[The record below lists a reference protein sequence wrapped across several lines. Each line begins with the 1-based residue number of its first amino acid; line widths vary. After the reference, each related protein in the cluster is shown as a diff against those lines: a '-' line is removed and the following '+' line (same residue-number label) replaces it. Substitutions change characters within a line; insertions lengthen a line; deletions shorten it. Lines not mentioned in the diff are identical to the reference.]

1 MTSPQYRQVPAQVDL
16 PALEHAVLDF
26 WRESKVFAKTLEQSE
41 GRPEWVFYEGPPTA
55 NGMPGAHHIEAR
67 VFKDVFPRFR
77 TMQGYHVGRK
87 AGWDCHGLPVEL
99 AVEKELGFNGKKDI
113 EAYGIAEFNAKCRE
127 SVTRHTDA
135 FAELTTRM
143 GYWVDLDNAYRTMDP
158 EYVESVWWSLKE
170 IFNKGLLVQDHR
182 VAPWCPRCGTGLSDH
197 ELAQGYETVVDPSV
211 FVRFP
216 LTSGPL
222 AGSASLLVW
231 TTTPWTLVSN
241 TAVAAHPDV
250 TYVVATNGEE
260 KLVVAQPLVEK
271 ALGEGWETTGET
283 FTGREMERWTYERP
297 FDLVDFPSVGEG
309 SNGNSP
315 AEAHYVVNAE
325 YVTTEDGTGLV
336 HQSPAFGADD
346 LLVCKA
352 YGLPVVNPVRPDGTF
367 EEDLPLVGGVF
378 FKKADEA
385 LTEDLAARGKLFRH
399 VPYEHSYPHCWRCH
413 TALLYYAQ
421 PSWYIRTTAV
431 KDRMLRENEKT
442 NWFPDSVKH
451 GRFGDWLNNNVD
463 WALSRNRYWG
473 TPLPIWRCEDGH
485 LTCVGSRAELGE
497 LTGTDLSGLDP
508 HRPFIDEVTFTCS
521 QENCQLEARRVPEV
535 IDAWYDSGSM
545 PFAQWGYPYKNKET
559 FESRYPAQF
568 ISEAIDQT
576 RGWFYTLMAVGTLVF
591 DKSSYENVVC
601 LGHILAEDGRKMSK
615 HLGNILQPIPLMDQH
630 GADAVRWFMAAGG
643 SPWAARRVGH
653 NTIQE
658 VVRKTLLTYWNTVA
672 FQALYARTSDW
683 SPSAADPAPAD
694 RTVLD
699 RWLLSEL
706 NALVDQVT
714 QALEGYDTQRAG
726 KLLSAFVDDL
736 SNWYVR
742 RSRRRFWQGDKAA
755 LRTLHEVVET
765 VTRLMAPLT
774 PFITERVWQDLVVPV
789 TPGAPESVHLSTWPK
804 ADPAAIDPAL
814 STQMALVRRLVELGR
829 ATRAESGVKT
839 RQPLSRALVAV
850 AGFETLSPEL
860 HAQITEELNVSSL
873 ASLSEVGGSL
883 VDTTAK
889 ANFRALG
896 KRFGKGVQAVAKAV
910 ANADAAALSLALRE
924 GTASVEVDGET
935 VTLSPDE
942 VIITETP
949 REGWSVASDSG
960 ATVALDLEI
969 TPELRRAG
977 LARDAIRLI
986 QEARKNSGLDVADR
1000 IAVRWTSSSPA
1011 TVEALTE
1018 HAALIAD
1025 EVLALDYAQGEA
1037 DAAYGEPF
1045 TDEGLA
1051 LTFRLRKTEQ

>member
-1 MTSPQYRQVPAQVDL
+1 MTPPQYSQVPAQVDL
-16 PALEHAVLDF
+16 PALEHAVLTF
-26 WRESKVFAKTLEQSE
+26 WRDNKVFDKTLAQSE

-77 TMQGYHVGRK
+77 TMRGYHVARK
-87 AGWDCHGLPVEL
+87 AGWDCHGLPVEI
-99 AVEKELGFNGKKDI
+99 AVEKELGFTGKQDI
-113 EAYGIAEFNAKCRE
+113 EKYGIAEFNEKCRD

-143 GYWVDLDNAYRTMDP
+143 GYWVDLDDAYQTMNP
-158 EYVESVWWSLKE
+158 EYIESVWWSLKE

-182 VAPWCPRCGTGLSDH
+182 VAPWCPRDQTSLSDH
-197 ELAQGYETVVDPSV
+197 ELAQGYETIVDPSV

-222 AGSASLLVW
+222 AGDAALLVW

-250 TYVVATNGEE
+250 TYVVATNGTE
-260 KLVVAQPLVEK
+260 KLVVAEPLVEK
-271 ALGEGWETTGET
+271 ALGEDGWELTGER

-297 FDLVDFPSVGEG
+297 FALIDFPEDS
-309 SNGNSP
+309 
-315 AEAHYVVNAE
+315 EAHYVVNAE

-346 LLVCKA
+346 LVVCRA

-367 EEDLPLVGGVF
+367 EADVPLVGGVF

-385 LTEDLAARGKLFRH
+385 LTADLDARGLLFRH

-431 KDRMLRENEKT
+431 KDRLLEENEKT

-451 GRFGDWLNNNVD
+451 GRYGDWLNNNVD
-463 WALSRNRYWG
+463 WSLSRNRYWG
-473 TPLPIWRCEDGH
+473 TPLPIWTCEDGH
-485 LTCVGSRAELGE
+485 LTCVGSRAELTE
-497 LTGTDLSGLDP
+497 LSGTDQSSLDP
-508 HRPFIDEVTFTCS
+508 HRPFIDAVTFPCPTCG
-521 QENCQLEARRVPEV
+521 QTATRVPEV

-545 PFAQWGYPYKNKET
+545 PFAQWGYPYKNKDL
-559 FESRYPAQF
+559 FEKRYPAQF

-615 HLGNILQPIPLMDQH
+615 HLGNILQPIPLMERH

-643 SPWAARRVGH
+643 SPWAARRVGDT
-653 NTIQE
+653 TIQE

-672 FQALYARTSDW
+672 FQALYARTSGW
-683 SPSAADPAPAD
+683 APSAADPAPSE
-694 RTVLD
+694 RPVLD

-706 NALVDQVT
+706 HALVDQST
-714 QALEGYDTQRAG
+714 KAMDAYDTQRIG

-774 PFITERVWQDLVVPV
+774 PFITERVWQDMVVPV
-789 TPGAPESVHLSTWPK
+789 TPDAPESVHLSSWPEP
-804 ADPAAIDPAL
+804 DLSAIDPAL
-814 STQMALVRRLVELGR
+814 SRQMTLVRRLVELGR

-839 RQPLSRALVAV
+839 RQPLSRALVAA
-850 AGFETLSPEL
+850 AGFETLSPDL
-860 HAQITEELNVSSL
+860 RAQILEELNVTSL

-910 ANADAAALSLALRE
+910 ADTDAAALSASLRDT
-924 GTASVEVDGET
+924 GTASVTVDGEP
-935 VTLSPDE
+935 VSLAPDE

-969 TPELRRAG
+969 TPELRLAG

-1000 IAVRWTSSSPA
+1000 IAVRWSSTTPETNS
-1011 TVEALTE
+1011 ALST
-1018 HAALIAD
+1018 HASLISD
-1025 EVLALDYAQGEA
+1025 EVLAVDFTPAPP
-1037 DAAYGEPF
+1037 DATFGPAF
-1045 TDEGLA
+1045 TDEGLS
-1051 LTFRLRKTEQ
+1051 LTFHLRKV

>member
-1 MTSPQYRQVPAQVDL
+1 MTPPQYSQVPAQVDL
-16 PALEHAVLDF
+16 PALEHAVLTF
-26 WRESKVFAKTLEQSE
+26 WRDNKVFDKTLAQSE

-77 TMQGYHVGRK
+77 TMRGYHVARK
-87 AGWDCHGLPVEL
+87 AGWDCHGLPVEI
-99 AVEKELGFNGKKDI
+99 AVEKELGFTGKQDI
-113 EAYGIAEFNAKCRE
+113 EKYGIAEFNEKCRD

-143 GYWVDLDNAYRTMDP
+143 GYWVDLDDAYQTMNP
-158 EYVESVWWSLKE
+158 EYIESVWWSLKE

-182 VAPWCPRCGTGLSDH
+182 VAPWCPRDQTSLSDH
-197 ELAQGYETVVDPSV
+197 ELAQGYETIVDPSV

-222 AGSASLLVW
+222 AGDAALLVW

-250 TYVVATNGEE
+250 TYVVATNGTE
-260 KLVVAQPLVEK
+260 KLVVAEPLVGK
-271 ALGEGWETTGET
+271 ALGEDGWELTGER

-297 FDLVDFPSVGEG
+297 FSLIDFPEG
-309 SNGNSP
+309 S
-315 AEAHYVVNAE
+315 EAHYVVNAE

-346 LLVCKA
+346 LVVCRA

-367 EEDLPLVGGVF
+367 EADVPLVGGVF

-385 LTEDLAARGKLFRH
+385 LTADLDARGLLFRH

-431 KDRMLRENEKT
+431 KDRLLEENEKT

-451 GRFGDWLNNNVD
+451 GRYGDWLNNNVD
-463 WALSRNRYWG
+463 WSLSRNRYWG
-473 TPLPIWRCEDGH
+473 TPLPIWTCEDGH
-485 LTCVGSRAELGE
+485 LTCVGSRAELTE
-497 LTGTDLSGLDP
+497 LSGTDQSSLDP
-508 HRPFIDEVTFTCS
+508 HRPFIDAVTFPCPTCG
-521 QENCQLEARRVPEV
+521 QTATRVPEV

-545 PFAQWGYPYKNKET
+545 PFAQWGYPYKNKDL
-559 FESRYPAQF
+559 FEKRYPAQF

-615 HLGNILQPIPLMDQH
+615 HLGNILQPIPLMERH

-643 SPWAARRVGH
+643 SPWAARRVGDT
-653 NTIQE
+653 TIQE

-672 FQALYARTSDW
+672 FQALYARTSGW
-683 SPSAADPAPAD
+683 APSEADPAPSE
-694 RTVLD
+694 RPVLD

-706 NALVDQVT
+706 HALVDQST
-714 QALEGYDTQRAG
+714 KAMDAYDTQRIG

-774 PFITERVWQDLVVPV
+774 PFITERVWQDMVVPV
-789 TPGAPESVHLSTWPK
+789 TPDAPESVHLSSWPEP
-804 ADPAAIDPAL
+804 DLSAIDPAL
-814 STQMALVRRLVELGR
+814 SRQMTLVRRLVELGR

-839 RQPLSRALVAV
+839 RQPLSRALVA
-850 AGFETLSPEL
+850 ATGFETLSPDL
-860 HAQITEELNVSSL
+860 RAQILEELNVTSL

-910 ANADAAALSLALRE
+910 ADTDAAALSAALRDT
-924 GTASVEVDGET
+924 GTASVTVDGEP
-935 VTLSPDE
+935 VSLAPDE

-969 TPELRRAG
+969 TPELRLAG

-1000 IAVRWTSSSPA
+1000 IAVRWSSTTPETNS
-1011 TVEALTE
+1011 ALST
-1018 HAALIAD
+1018 HASLISD
-1025 EVLALDYAQGEA
+1025 EVLAVDFTPAPP
-1037 DAAYGEPF
+1037 DATFGPAF
-1045 TDEGLA
+1045 TDEGLS
-1051 LTFRLRKTEQ
+1051 LTFHLRKV

>member
-1 MTSPQYRQVPAQVDL
+1 M
-16 PALEHAVLDF
+16 
-26 WRESKVFAKTLEQSE
+26 
-41 GRPEWVFYEGPPTA
+41 
-55 NGMPGAHHIEAR
+55 
-67 VFKDVFPRFR
+67 
-77 TMQGYHVGRK
+77 
-87 AGWDCHGLPVEL
+87 
-99 AVEKELGFNGKKDI
+99 
-113 EAYGIAEFNAKCRE
+113 
-127 SVTRHTDA
+127 
-135 FAELTTRM
+135 
-143 GYWVDLDNAYRTMDP
+143 
-158 EYVESVWWSLKE
+158 
-170 IFNKGLLVQDHR
+170 
-182 VAPWCPRCGTGLSDH
+182 
-197 ELAQGYETVVDPSV
+197 
-211 FVRFP
+211 
-216 LTSGPL
+216 
-222 AGSASLLVW
+222 
-231 TTTPWTLVSN
+231 
-241 TAVAAHPDV
+241 
-250 TYVVATNGEE
+250 
-260 KLVVAQPLVEK
+260 
-271 ALGEGWETTGET
+271 
-283 FTGREMERWTYERP
+283 
-297 FDLVDFPSVGEG
+297 
-309 SNGNSP
+309 
-315 AEAHYVVNAE
+315 
-325 YVTTEDGTGLV
+325 
-336 HQSPAFGADD
+336 
-346 LLVCKA
+346 
-352 YGLPVVNPVRPDGTF
+352 NPVRPDGTF
-367 EEDLPLVGGVF
+367 EQDVPLVGGVF

-431 KDRMLRENEKT
+431 KDRLLAENEKT
-442 NWFPDSVKH
+442 NWFPDSVKN

-473 TPLPIWRCEDGH
+473 TPLPIWRCEDDH
-485 LTCVGSRAELGE
+485 LTCIGSRAELTE

-508 HRPFIDEVTFTCS
+508 HRPFIDEITFTCS
-521 QENCQLEARRVPEV
+521 HENCQLEAYRVPEV

-545 PFAQWGYPYKNKET
+545 PFAQWGYPYKNKEI

-615 HLGNILQPIPLMDQH
+615 HLGNTLEPIPLMDQH

-653 NTIQE
+653 GTIQE

-672 FQALYARTSDW
+672 FQALYARTSSW
-683 SPSAADPAPAD
+683 APSAADPAPAD

-714 QALEGYDTQRAG
+714 KALEGYDTQRAG

-774 PFITERVWQDLVVPV
+774 PFITERVWQDLVTPV
-789 TPGAPESVHLSTWPK
+789 TPDAPASVHLSTWPQ
-804 ADPAAIDPAL
+804 ADLSAIDPDL

-839 RQPLSRALVAV
+839 RQPLSRALVA
-850 AGFETLSPEL
+850 ASGFENLSPEL

-873 ASLSEVGGSL
+873 ASLSTGGGSL

-924 GTASVEVDGET
+924 GTASVEVDGEQ
-935 VTLSPDE
+935 VTLAPDE

-1000 IAVRWTSSSPA
+1000 IAVRWTSTSPA
-1011 TVEALTE
+1011 TAEALTE
-1018 HAALIAD
+1018 HASLIAD
-1025 EVLALDYAQGEA
+1025 EVLALDYAEGEA

-1045 TDEGLA
+1045 EDEGLS
-1051 LTFRLRKTEQ
+1051 LTFRLRKTER

>member
-1 MTSPQYRQVPAQVDL
+1 MAPPQYRQVPAQVDL

-26 WRESKVFAKTLEQSE
+26 WRESKIFAKSLDQSE

-77 TMQGYHVGRK
+77 TMRGYHVGRK

-99 AVEKELGFNGKKDI
+99 AVEKELGFSGKKDI
-113 EAYGIAEFNAKCRE
+113 EAYGIAEFNEKCRE

-135 FAELTTRM
+135 FAELTNRM
-143 GYWVDLDNAYRTMDP
+143 GYWVDLDDAYRTMDP
-158 EYVESVWWSLKE
+158 SYIESVWWSLKE

-222 AGSASLLVW
+222 AGEASLLVW

-241 TAVAAHPDV
+241 TAVAAHPEV
-250 TYVVATNGEE
+250 TYVVATDGNE
-260 KLVVAQPLVEK
+260 KLVVAEPLLEK
-271 ALGEGWETTGET
+271 ALGEGWETTGAS
-283 FTGREMERWTYERP
+283 FTGAEMERWTYQRP
-297 FDLVDFPSVGEG
+297 FELVEFPA
-309 SNGNSP
+309 P
-315 AEAHYVVNAE
+315 AHYVVNAE

-336 HQSPAFGADD
+336 HQSPAFGEDD
-346 LLVCKA
+346 LKVCRA

-367 EEDLPLVGGVF
+367 EEDVPLVGGVF

-385 LTEDLAARGKLFRH
+385 LTEDLQTRGLLFRH

-421 PSWYIRTTAV
+421 PSWYIRTTAI
-431 KDRMLRENEKT
+431 KDRLLEENENT
-442 NWFPDSVKH
+442 NWFPDSVKQ
-451 GRFGDWLNNNVD
+451 GRYGDWLNNNID

-473 TPLPIWRCEDGH
+473 TPLPIWRCEEDH
-485 LTCVGSRAELGE
+485 LTVVGSRAELTE
-497 LTGTDLSGLDP
+497 LTGTDQSALDP
-508 HRPFIDEVTFTCS
+508 HRPFIDAVTFDCPQCS
-521 QENCQLEARRVPEV
+521 ATATRVPEV

-545 PFAQWGYPYKNKET
+545 PFAQWGYPYRNKEI
-559 FESRYPAQF
+559 FEKRYPAQF

-653 NTIQE
+653 GTIQE

-672 FQALYARTSDW
+672 FQALYARTSNW
-683 SPSAADPAPAD
+683 APSAADPAPAE

-706 NALVDQVT
+706 NALVDQTT
-714 QALEGYDTQRAG
+714 QAMESYDTQRAG
-726 KLLSAFVDDL
+726 KLLSSFVDDL

-755 LRTLHEVVET
+755 LRTLHDVVET

-789 TPGAPESVHLSTWPK
+789 TVDAPESVHLSTWPA
-804 ADPAAIDPAL
+804 ADLDAIDPVL
-814 STQMALVRRLVELGR
+814 SQQMALVRRLVELGR

-839 RQPLSRALVAV
+839 RQPLSRALVA
-850 AGFETLSPEL
+850 ATGFESLSPEL
-860 HAQITEELNVSSL
+860 RAQITEELNVSSL
-873 ASLSEVGGSL
+873 ATLAEVGGSL

-910 ANADAAALSLALRE
+910 AEADAAALSLALRN
-924 GTASVEVDGET
+924 GTATVTVDGET
-935 VTLSPDE
+935 ITLSPDE

-949 REGWSVASDSG
+949 REGWSVASDAG

-969 TPELRRAG
+969 TPELRLAG

-1000 IAVRWTSSSPA
+1000 IAVVWSSTDPS
-1011 TVEALTE
+1011 TTEALTE
-1018 HAALIAD
+1018 HAPLISD
-1025 EVLALDYAQGEA
+1025 EVLATSFTPSTPPA
-1037 DAAYGEPF
+1037 DFGPPF
-1045 TDEGLA
+1045 TDEGLS
-1051 LTFRLRKTEQ
+1051 LTFHLRKQ

>member
-1 MTSPQYRQVPAQVDL
+1 MTQYRQVPAQVDL

-26 WRESKVFAKTLEQSE
+26 WRESKVFTRSLAQSE

-99 AVEKELGFNGKKDI
+99 AVEKELGFSGKQDI
-113 EAYGIAEFNAKCRE
+113 EAYGIAAFNAKCRE

-143 GYWVDLDNAYRTMDP
+143 GYWVDLDDAYWTMDP
-158 EYVESVWWSLKE
+158 EYIESVWWSLKE
-170 IFNKGLLVQDHR
+170 IFTKGLLVQDHR

-222 AGSASLLVW
+222 AGEAALLVW

-260 KLVVAQPLVEK
+260 KLVVAEPLLEK
-271 ALGEGWETTGET
+271 ALGEDWTRTGQT
-283 FTGREMERWTYERP
+283 FSGAEMERWTYDRP
-297 FDLVDFPSVGEG
+297 FSLVEIEG
-309 SNGNSP
+309 
-315 AEAHYVVNAE
+315 AHFVVTAE
-325 YVTTEDGTGLV
+325 YVTTDDGTGLV
-336 HQSPAFGADD
+336 HQSPAFGEDD
-346 LLVCKA
+346 LKVCRA

-367 EEDLPLVGGVF
+367 EEDVPLVGGKF

-385 LTEDLAARGKLFRH
+385 LVKDLGKRGLLFRH

-421 PSWYIRTTAV
+421 PSWYIRTTAI
-431 KDRMLRENEKT
+431 KDALLRENERT
-442 NWFPDSVKH
+442 NWYPEAVKT
-451 GRFGDWLNNNVD
+451 GRYGDWLNNNID

-473 TPLPIWRCEDGH
+473 TPLPIWRCEEGH
-485 LTCVGSRAELGE
+485 LTCVGSLTELSD
-497 LTGTDLSGLDP
+497 LTGTDQTGLDP
-508 HRPFIDEVTFTCS
+508 HRPFIDEITFDCTAEGCS
-521 QENCQLEARRVPEV
+521 LEATRVPEV

-545 PFAQWGYPYKNKET
+545 PFAQWGYPYRNKDL
-559 FESRYPAQF
+559 FEKRYPAQF
-568 ISEAIDQT
+568 ICEAIDQT

-591 DKSSYENVVC
+591 DQSSYENVVC

-643 SPWAARRVGH
+643 SPWSARRVGH
-653 NTIQE
+653 GTIQE

-672 FQALYARTSDW
+672 FQALYARTSGW
-683 SPSAADPAPAD
+683 APSASDPAPAE
-694 RTVLD
+694 RPLLD

-706 NALVDQVT
+706 NAMTDQVT
-714 QALEGYDTQRAG
+714 QAMEGYDTQRAG
-726 KLLSAFVDDL
+726 KLLSSFVDDL

-742 RSRRRFWQGDKAA
+742 RSRRRFWQGDAAA
-755 LRTLHEVVET
+755 LRTLHESIET
-765 VTRLMAPLT
+765 VTRLMAPIV

-789 TPGAPESVHLSTWPK
+789 TPDAPESIHLATWPVPDT
-804 ADPAAIDPAL
+804 ALIDPAL
-814 STQMALVRRLVELGR
+814 SPQMVLVRRLVELGR

-839 RQPLSRALVAV
+839 RQPLSRALVAA
-850 AGFETLSPEL
+850 AGFESLDEEL
-860 HAQITEELNVSSL
+860 RGQIAEELNVSEL

-896 KRFGKGVQAVAKAV
+896 KRFGKGTQPVAKAI
-910 ANADAAALSLALRE
+910 AKADAAALSVALRE
-924 GTASVEVDGET
+924 GTASVEVSGET
-935 VTLSPDE
+935 VSLSPEE

-949 REGWSVASDSG
+949 REGWSVASDAG

-1000 IAVRWTSSSPA
+1000 IALRWQSTDEEVRT
-1011 TVEALTE
+1011 ALTD

-1025 EVLALDYAQGEA
+1025 EVLATDFVSGEA
-1037 DAAYGEPF
+1037 DASYGDPF
-1045 TDEGLA
+1045 DDEGLS
-1051 LTFRLRKTEQ
+1051 LTFRLRKTEA

>member
-1 MTSPQYRQVPAQVDL
+1 MTTPLYSQVPAQVDL
-16 PALEHAVLDF
+16 PALEHAVLAF
-26 WRESKVFAKTLEQSE
+26 WRENKVFDKTLAQSE

-77 TMQGYHVGRK
+77 TMRGYHVARK
-87 AGWDCHGLPVEL
+87 AGWDCHGLPVEI
-99 AVEKELGFNGKKDI
+99 AVEKELGFTGKQDI
-113 EAYGIAEFNAKCRE
+113 EKYGIAEFNEKCRE
-127 SVTRHTDA
+127 SVTRHTGA
-135 FAELTTRM
+135 FSELTTRM
-143 GYWVDLDNAYRTMDP
+143 GYWVDLDDAYQTMNP
-158 EYVESVWWSLKE
+158 EYIESVWWSLKE

-182 VAPWCPRCGTGLSDH
+182 VAPWCPRDQTSLSDH
-197 ELAQGYETVVDPSV
+197 ELAQGYETIVDPSV

-222 AGSASLLVW
+222 AGEAALLVW

-250 TYVVATNGEE
+250 TYVVATNGTE
-260 KLVVAQPLVEK
+260 KLVVAEPLVEK
-271 ALGEGWETTGET
+271 ALGEDGWELTGER
-283 FTGREMERWTYERP
+283 FTGREMERWTYDRP
-297 FDLVDFPSVGEG
+297 FALIPFPEDSR
-309 SNGNSP
+309 
-315 AEAHYVVNAE
+315 AHYVVNAE

-346 LLVCKA
+346 LVVCRA

-367 EEDLPLVGGVF
+367 EQDVPLVGGVF

-385 LTEDLAARGKLFRH
+385 LTADLDARGLLFRH

-431 KDRMLRENEKT
+431 KDRLLQENEKT

-451 GRFGDWLNNNVD
+451 GRYGDWLNNNVD
-463 WALSRNRYWG
+463 WSLSRNRYWG
-473 TPLPIWRCEDGH
+473 TPLPIWHCEDGH
-485 LTCVGSRAELGE
+485 LTCVGSRAELTE
-497 LTGTDLSGLDP
+497 LSGEDQSSLDP
-508 HRPFIDEVTFTCS
+508 HRPFIDAVTFPCPTCGGT
-521 QENCQLEARRVPEV
+521 ATRVPEV

-545 PFAQWGYPYKNKET
+545 PFAQWGYPYRNKDL
-559 FESRYPAQF
+559 FEKRYPAQF

-615 HLGNILQPIPLMDQH
+615 HLGNILQPIPLMDKH

-643 SPWAARRVGH
+643 SPWAARRVGDT
-653 NTIQE
+653 TIQE

-672 FQALYARTSDW
+672 FQALYARTSAW
-683 SPSAADPAPAD
+683 APSAADPAPAE
-694 RTVLD
+694 RPVLD

-706 NALVDQVT
+706 HALVDQST
-714 QALEGYDTQRAG
+714 RAMEAYDTQRVG

-774 PFITERVWQDLVVPV
+774 PFITERVWQDVIVPV
-789 TPGAPESVHLSTWPK
+789 TPDAPESVHLSTWPE
-804 ADPAAIDPAL
+804 ADLSAIDPTL
-814 STQMALVRRLVELGR
+814 SRQMTLVRRLVELGR

-839 RQPLSRALVAV
+839 RQPLSRALVA
-850 AGFETLSPEL
+850 ASGFETLSPEL
-860 HAQITEELNVSSL
+860 RAQITEELNVSSL

-910 ANADAAALSLALRE
+910 AEADAAALSAALRD
-924 GTASVEVDGET
+924 GTASVTVDGEP
-935 VTLSPDE
+935 VSLAPDE

-969 TPELRRAG
+969 TPELRLAG

-1000 IAVRWTSSSPA
+1000 IAVRWT
-1011 TVEALTE
+1011 TTTDET
-1018 HAALIAD
+1018 HAALTAHTPLISD
-1025 EVLALDYAQGEA
+1025 EVLALTFEPGAP
-1037 DAAYGEPF
+1037 DATFGPAF
-1045 TDEGLA
+1045 TDEGLS
-1051 LTFRLRKTEQ
+1051 LTFHLRKV

>member
-1 MTSPQYRQVPAQVDL
+1 MTQYRQVPAQVDL

-26 WRESKVFAKTLEQSE
+26 WRESKVFARSLEQSE

-99 AVEKELGFNGKKDI
+99 AVEKELGFSGKQDI
-113 EAYGIAEFNAKCRE
+113 EAYGIAAFNAKCRE
-127 SVTRHTDA
+127 SVSRHTDA

-143 GYWVDLDNAYRTMDP
+143 GYWVDLDDAYWTMNP
-158 EYVESVWWSLKE
+158 EYIESVWWSLKE

-197 ELAQGYETVVDPSV
+197 ELAQGYETVIDPSV
-211 FVRFP
+211 YVRFP

-222 AGSASLLVW
+222 AGEAALLVW

-241 TAVAAHPDV
+241 TAVAAHPEV
-250 TYVVATNGEE
+250 TYVVATDGKE
-260 KLVVAQPLVEK
+260 KLVVAEPLLEK
-271 ALGEGWETTGET
+271 ALGVGAPPGPLGPGGGWEPTGQT
-283 FTGREMERWTYERP
+283 FTGAEMERWAYDRP
-297 FDLVDFPSVGEG
+297 FSLVEIE
-309 SNGNSP
+309 N
-315 AEAHYVVNAE
+315 AHFVVNAE
-325 YVTTEDGTGLV
+325 YVTTDDGTGLV
-336 HQSPAFGADD
+336 HQSPAFGEDD
-346 LLVCKA
+346 LKVCRA

-367 EEDLPLVGGVF
+367 EADVPLVGGTF

-385 LTEDLAARGKLFRH
+385 LVKDLQQRELLFKH
-399 VPYEHSYPHCWRCH
+399 LPYEHSYPHCWRCH

-431 KDRMLRENEKT
+431 KDALLRENERT
-442 NWFPDSVKH
+442 NWYPEAVKH
-451 GRFGDWLNNNVD
+451 GRFGDWLNNNID

-473 TPLPIWRCEDGH
+473 TPLPIWRCEEDH
-485 LTCVGSRAELGE
+485 LTCVGSLTELSE
-497 LTGTDLSGLDP
+497 LTGTDQTGLDP
-508 HRPFIDEVTFTCS
+508 HRPFIDEITFTCTAEGCS
-521 QENCQLEARRVPEV
+521 LTATRVPEV

-545 PFAQWGYPYKNKET
+545 PFAQWGYPYRNKET
-559 FESRYPAQF
+559 FEKRYPAQF

-591 DKSSYENVVC
+591 DRSSYENVVC

-653 NTIQE
+653 GTIQE

-672 FQALYARTSDW
+672 FQALYARTSGW
-683 SPSAADPAPAD
+683 APSDADPAPAE
-694 RTVLD
+694 RPLLD

-706 NALVDQVT
+706 NALTDQVT
-714 QALEGYDTQRAG
+714 QALESYDTQRAG

-742 RSRRRFWQGDKAA
+742 RSRRRFWQGDASA
-755 LRTLHEVVET
+755 LRTLHEVIET
-765 VTRLMAPLT
+765 VTRLMAPVV

-789 TPGAPESVHLSTWPK
+789 TPDAPESVHLSTWPV
-804 ADPAAIDPAL
+804 ADTALIDPQL
-814 STQMALVRRLVELGR
+814 SQQMVLVRRLVELGR

-839 RQPLSRALVAV
+839 RQPLSRALVAA
-850 AGFETLSPEL
+850 AGFESLGDEL
-860 HAQITEELNVSSL
+860 RAQIAEELNVSEL

-896 KRFGKGVQAVAKAV
+896 KRFGKGVQAVAKVIAET
-910 ANADAAALSLALRE
+910 DAAALSVALRE
-924 GTASVEVDGET
+924 GTASVEVDGER
-935 VTLSPDE
+935 VALSPEE

-949 REGWSVASDSG
+949 REGWSVASDAG

-1000 IAVRWTSSSPA
+1000 IALRWQSTDEEVRT
-1011 TVEALTE
+1011 ALE
-1018 HAALIAD
+1018 DHAGLIAD
-1025 EVLALDYAQGEA
+1025 EVLATDFASGEA
-1037 DAAYGEPF
+1037 DASYGDPF
-1045 TDEGLA
+1045 EDEGLS
-1051 LTFRLRKTEQ
+1051 LTFRLRKA